1 MHIIYSE
8 DHRHQDG
15 TAELIDGQF
24 HPPVEK
30 PERAERI
37 LAAVRE
43 AGIGGIQAPD
53 AVERRILEKVHD
65 PGYLQF
71 LEKAWDEWIAAH
83 GDWDALPIDWPTRTF
98 VQRLPEA
105 IDGKLGYYSF
115 DAGTPITRGTWKAAT
130 AAASVASSGARK
142 VVGGEHAVFCL
153 CRPPGHH
160 AARDLYGGYCFLN
173 NAAVAVE
180 ELLEGG
186 SGRVAVVDVDYHHGN
201 GTQTI
206 FYRRGDVLFASIHA
220 DPRQDFPFFLGYVDE
235 TGEGEGADAN
245 ANYPLRW
252 GTGWTDGYDDALGAA
267 LGRVRD
273 FAPDA
278 VVVSLGTD
286 TFDGDPI
293 SRFKL
298 RSDDYLRIG
307 EGIGGLRLP
316 TVFVMEG
323 GYAVDA
329 LGVNVVNVLSGFED
343 AY

>member
-1 MHIIYSE
+1 MRTIFSE
-8 DHRHQDG
+8 DHKHQDG

-37 LAAVRE
+37 LAAVNE
-43 AGIGGIQAPD
+43 AGIGAVEAPD
-53 AVERRILEKVHD
+53 AVERHILEKVHD

-71 LEKAWDEWIAAH
+71 LETAWDEWIAAH
-83 GDWDALPIDWPTRTF
+83 GNWDALPIDWPTRTF

-130 AAASVASSGARK
+130 AAASVASTGARK
-142 VVGGEHAVFCL
+142 VAGGEHAVFCL

-180 ELLEGG
+180 ELLAGG
-186 SGRVAVVDVDYHHGN
+186 PGRVAVVDVDYHHGN

-206 FYRRGDVLFASIHA
+206 FYQRGDVFFTSIHA
-220 DPRQDFPFFLGYVDE
+220 DPRQDFPFFLGYADE
-235 TGEGEGADAN
+235 TGEGKGADAN

-307 EGIGGLRLP
+307 EGIGNLRLP

-329 LGVNVVNVLSGFED
+329 LGANVVNVLSGFED
-343 AY
+343 AC

>member
-1 MHIIYSE
+1 MRIIFSE
-8 DHRHQDG
+8 DHKYQDG

-30 PERAERI
+30 PERADRI
-37 LAAVRE
+37 LAAVND
-43 AGIGGIQAPD
+43 AGIGRVEAPEPV
-53 AVERRILEKVHD
+53 ARQILEKVHD

-71 LEKAWDEWIAAH
+71 LESAWDEWVAAH
-83 GDWDALPIDWPTRTF
+83 GEWDALPIDWPTRTF

-105 IDGKLGYYSF
+105 IDGKLSYYSF
-115 DAGTPITRGTWKAAT
+115 DAGTPITGGTWKAIT
-130 AAASVASSGARK
+130 AAASVASTGARR
-142 VVGGEHAVFCL
+142 VAAGERAVFCL

-173 NAAVAVE
+173 NAAIAVE
-180 ELLEGG
+180 ELLAAG
-186 SGRVAVVDVDYHHGN
+186 SESVAVVDVDYHHGN

-206 FYRRGDVLFASIHA
+206 YYERGDVLFTSIHA
-220 DPRQDFPFFLGYVDE
+220 DPRQDFPFFLGYDDE
-235 TGEGEGADAN
+235 TGEGEGAGAN
-245 ANYPLRW
+245 VNFPLRW
-252 GTGWTDGYDDALGAA
+252 GTGWTDGYEEALDAL
-267 LGRVRD
+267 LGRVRE

-298 RSDDYLRIG
+298 KSDDYLRIG
-307 EGIGGLRLP
+307 DRLGGLDLP

-329 LGVNVVNVLSGFED
+329 LGINVVNVLTSFES
-343 AY
+343 A